1 MALKIKEGS
10 VISAYGPSCKSFDST
25 TVLSQT
31 SLAQLQARFPDDI
44 VDDAPPAAG
53 SKEAK
58 AAAILAAAAAEDL
71 NPTPTI

>member
-10 VISAYGPSCKSFDST
+10 VISAYGESCKSFDSST
-25 TVLSQT
+25 ALSQT

-44 VDDAPPAAG
+44 EDDAPPAAG

-58 AAAILAAAAAEDL
+58 AAAVTAVAAAEAL
-71 NPTPTI
+71 NPTS